1 MKKFRALLFSF
12 CILASALSYS
22 QCAIFTPSMSI
33 TQFNPGS
40 PPFGEDVTKAID
52 GNVYTKYLNFNRSNT
67 GLIVNTAR
75 TSIATRMDLTTAN
88 DFPERDPINYTIEG
102 SNNGTSWTSIASGSI
117 PCNNTRFLS
126 RSFTFSNS
134 TSYSWYRVIFPN
146 ICNFGLA
153 NSMQIAEI
161 QLYQTSTTT
170 PAVSIA
176 ASANNIC
183 QGTSVTFTPT
193 PTNGGLTPT
202 YQWRVNGVNVA
213 TGNTY
218 TSTSLAQGNTVS
230 CVMTSNASCLTT
242 TTATSNNVAMTVNAR
257 VTPTHSIINEEPV
270 TNVCQGTTLFFTALS
285 RNGGTP
291 TYQWKVNGVNV
302 GNNSPFIF
310 YNPSNLRNN
319 DVVSCTMTSTLSC
332 VTTNTVNSNT
342 IQVGLIS
349 KVTPSVFISGNPSV
363 DRKTP
368 STFTAVPTNGGSP
381 SYQWYKNG
389 VLKSSSPSFTDTAW
403 NKGTDTI
410 KVRMTSSLTCVTTD
424 SAWSTFYLTVLSLKD
439 IKYRLYLDTLHLEF
453 VKEKED
459 MVNLFSFDAKTGKS
473 DLIVSTSDKTVAIK
487 HISKYYYIVSEEV
500 GKMIGPFPLISD
512 DPKRYI
518 ISTKQLLGQYTQ

>member
-52 GNVYTKYLNFNRSNT
+52 GNIYTKYLNFNRSNT

-75 TSIATRMDLTTAN
+75 TSIATRMDLITAN
-88 DFPERDPINYTIEG
+88 DFPERDPVNYTIEG

-134 TSYSWYRVIFPN
+134 TSYSWYRIIFPN

-153 NSMQIAEI
+153 NSMQVAEV
-161 QLYQTSTTT
+161 QLYANSVT
-170 PAVSIA
+170 PSVSITR
-176 ASANNIC
+176 SANNLCAGSNI
-183 QGTSVTFTPT
+183 TFT
-193 PTNGGLTPT
+193 
-202 YQWRVNGVNVA
+202 A
-213 TGNTY
+213 
-218 TSTSLAQGNTVS
+218 A
-230 CVMTSNASCLTT
+230 
-242 TTATSNNVAMTVNAR
+242 
-257 VTPTHSIINEEPV
+257 PV
-270 TNVCQGTTLFFTALS
+270 
-285 RNGGTP
+285 NGGTP
-291 TYQWKVNGVNV
+291 TYQWRRNGSNISGATSSVWTTSSI
-302 GNNSPFIF
+302 NNGDAVTCVMSSTAVCASPASVT
-310 YNPSNLRNN
+310 SN
-319 DVVSCTMTSTLSC
+319 SLSMS
-332 VTTNTVNSNT
+332 VNSR
-342 IQVGLIS
+342 
-349 KVTPSVFISGNPSV
+349 VTPTVFISGNPSV

-368 STFTAVPTNGGSP
+368 STFTAMPTNGGASP
-381 SYQWYKNG
+381 TYQWYKNN
-389 VLKSSSPSFTDTAW
+389 VLRGSGSSFTDTAW

-410 KVRMTSSLTCVTTD
+410 RLRMKTSLTCVTTD
-424 SAWSTFYLTVLSLKD
+424 SAWSTFFLTVLSLKD

-453 VKEKED
+453 VKENED
-459 MVNLFSFDAKTGKS
+459 MVNVFSFDAKTGKS
-473 DLIVSTSDKTVAIK
+473 DLIVSTSNKTIAIK
-487 HISKYYYIVSEEV
+487 HVSNYYYIVSEEV
-500 GKMIGPFPLISD
+500 GKMIGPFPLVSD